1 MSVRNYRDVS
11 SDSRGLLYIVVSNV
25 SVRFRYTIVMN
36 PPIAGCYIVVSNVSA
51 SFHESIVL
59 NPPIVGALCRCILRQ
74 SSDGQFQCSALLS
87 SSTCRSSGSSSV
99 LGWAMLLASHWLA
112 VQDTICMDL
121 SLIQVPTDS
130 PRPPRSTACT

>member
-25 SVRFRYTIVMN
+25 SVRFRDTIVMN

-51 SFHESIVL
+51 TFHESIVL

-99 LGWAMLLASHWLA
+99 LGMGDAFSISLVGSSRYHLHGS
-112 VQDTICMDL
+112 L
-121 SLIQVPTDS
+121 SNPSTTDS